1 MFSNFRIH
9 IILDGSL
16 QSPLFMN
23 SNIFSTMMPFTAV
36 LMLLCAAT
44 LSSGASRPLSN
55 VSHGTILNVEES
67 YRRLRA
73 FHAIAGYRPASSV
86 SDYVRANRGCSTFTL
101 LYPYSQTYFLT
112 ISLLRA
118 TILSPLERDWF
129 RSSSNWKR
137 TWKGDRL
144 CLRKCEGCLWE
155 WRPFKVI
162 RRLVTWWKPTC
173 CDLPRRIVY
182 RE

>member
-1 MFSNFRIH
+1 MKQDFNRQSKHGITPLPFIAPIDSSYLRERFYHFILHKYLPHYNRSTIYRTKSKVFSNFRIH

-118 TILSPLERDWF
+118 TIRSPLERD
-129 RSSSNWKR
+129 
-137 TWKGDRL
+137 
-144 CLRKCEGCLWE
+144 
-155 WRPFKVI
+155 
-162 RRLVTWWKPTC
+162 
-173 CDLPRRIVY
+173 
-182 RE
+182 